1 METVI
6 KHRVKDDKVY
16 EDCVCKGLSPE
27 LANIV
32 AARITPNDPLDDIIQ
47 PNLRAIVSPE
57 VFTDGE
63 KAALRIAKSI
73 KDKKHI
79 VILTDYDCDGI
90 TSHTVIKRSF
100 LECFGYPGSLLTSII
115 GHRVYDGYGITQ
127 SLVDKILALDT
138 LPDIVITA
146 DCGSSD
152 QKTIDVLKSKGID
165 VVVTDHHALPV
176 EGHPVSAYATVN
188 PNRVD
193 CNYPDK
199 TIAGCMVAWL
209 MMNYVRA
216 TLIHQEQ
223 LDKDAPTLTPL
234 LSFVALGTV
243 ADCVSLGAS
252 ATNRAIV
259 QRGLQFI
266 NRYAFPCWEA
276 FVDMVGERAYPF
288 NSETLGFQVGPR
300 INACS
305 RLNDP
310 YAGLYFLMGEDVT
323 EADKFLQYLEADNE
337 ARKMTEADMV
347 EEALKIAKEIM
358 STNPNTLV
366 VHLTK
371 GHPGVQGIVAS
382 RLVQRYGIPVFV
394 LTPGKDGT
402 LGGSGRSVDD
412 VHIRNLL
419 QELSDEH
426 PEVLVKFGGHS
437 GAAGVTV
444 REEHVETFKSSFEE
458 VVARFLNGRKL
469 TPVVFTD
476 GELSPKAISLE
487 TYEKLQT
494 LSPYGR
500 GFEAPLFDG
509 IFHVWETKLV
519 GQDKTH
525 LIMELTNDEDCFV
538 KAIWFG
544 AVEPL
549 SLSPYKPGDD
559 IHCVYKLSKN
569 TFRGNS
575 SVQLMIQHATK
586 VN

>member
-1 METVI
+1 MDTVI
-6 KHRVKDDKVY
+6 KHRQSDDKVY
-16 EDCVCKGLSPE
+16 NDCISKGLTPE
-27 LANIV
+27 LACIV
-32 AARITPNDPLDDIIQ
+32 ASRIKPTDPLDDILQ

-63 KAALRIAKSI
+63 KAALRIAQAI
-73 KDKKHI
+73 NNKKHI

-90 TSHTVIKRSF
+90 TSHTVIKRAF
-100 LECFGYPGSLLTSII
+100 LECFGYPEELLTSII

-152 QKTIDVLKSKGID
+152 QKTIDVLKNKGID

-199 TIAGCMVAWL
+199 TVAGCMVAWL
-209 MMNYVRA
+209 MMSYVRA
-216 TLIHQEQ
+216 VLIHQEK
-223 LDKDAPTLTPL
+223 LPKDAPTLTPL

-243 ADCVSLGAS
+243 ADCVSLGSS

-266 NRYAFPCWEA
+266 NQYAFPCWEA

-310 YAGLYFLMGEDVT
+310 YAGLYFLMGKDVR
-323 EADKFLQYLEADNE
+323 EADRFLQYLEADND

-347 EEALKIAKEIM
+347 EEASKIAKEVM
-358 STNPNTLV
+358 ATHPNTLV
-366 VHLTK
+366 VHLK
-371 GHPGVQGIVAS
+371 EGHPGVQGIVAS

-402 LGGSGRSVDD
+402 LGGSGRSVDG
-412 VHIRNLL
+412 VNIRDQLQLL
-419 QELSDEH
+419 SEKH
-426 PEVLVKFGGHS
+426 PEVFVKFGGHS
-437 GAAGVTV
+437 GAAGVTIHEALV
-444 REEHVETFKSSFEE
+444 DTFKSGFEE
-458 VVARFLNGRKL
+458 TVTRYLDGRKL

-476 GELSPKAISLE
+476 GELTTKTISLD

-494 LSPYGR
+494 LSPFGR
-500 GFEAPLFDG
+500 GFDAPLFDG
-509 IFHVWETKLV
+509 LFRIHEAKLV

-525 LIMELTNDEDCFV
+525 LSLTLGVSYGNTV

-549 SLSPYKPGDD
+549 AVSPYQIGDTL
-559 IHCVYKLSKN
+559 HCVYKLSKN

-575 SVQLMIQHATK
+575 TVQLMIQYATK